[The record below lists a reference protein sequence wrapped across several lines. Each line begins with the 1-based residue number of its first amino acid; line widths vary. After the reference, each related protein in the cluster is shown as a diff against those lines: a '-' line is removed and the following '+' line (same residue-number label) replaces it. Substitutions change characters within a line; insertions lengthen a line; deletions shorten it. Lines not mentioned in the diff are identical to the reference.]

1 MVGSYGDGGSTSD
14 LVTASSGASAPQTTF
29 YLDYTDQIWY
39 YTTSNVMVRMNFNPA
54 LVGITENE
62 MVFSVYPNPASY
74 EITVSSSL
82 TEGTITISDVAGKLV
97 KTTSL
102 SGLSTSLNT
111 AGLNN
116 GVYYVNVSNGTTT
129 ATEKVVIKK

>member
-1 MVGSYGDGGSTSD
+1 MLS
-14 LVTASSGASAPQTTF
+14 F
-29 YLDYTDQIWY
+29 
-39 YTTSNVMVRMNFNPA
+39 
-54 LVGITENE
+54 TENE
-62 MVFSVYPNPASY
+62 MVFSVYPNPASD

-82 TEGTITISDVAGKLV
+82 TEGTITLSDVAGKLV

-116 GVYYVNVSNGTTT
+116 GVYYVTVSNGTTT
-129 ATEKVVIKK
+129 STEKVVIKR